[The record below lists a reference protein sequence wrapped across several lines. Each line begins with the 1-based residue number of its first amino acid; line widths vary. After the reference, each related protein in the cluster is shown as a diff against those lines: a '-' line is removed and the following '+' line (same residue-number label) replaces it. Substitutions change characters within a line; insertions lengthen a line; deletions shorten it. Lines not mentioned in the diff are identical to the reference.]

1 MMATKLSSTEPG
13 PVYLHELENRQQL
26 DNWLSKQTLR
36 ATGREDFWQDVLGY
50 TVSAAL
56 LAIHL
61 QPERTR
67 PGQKTEFEM
76 LVSALNDFNILANLI
91 SCIDAGASALHE
103 DGSAYLNEVID
114 YWSVS
119 SPELRARQYRHLLHL
134 SSQKIQ
140 TLAAST
146 LRSAG

>member
-1 MMATKLSSTEPG
+1 MATKLSSTKPS
-13 PVYLHELENRQQL
+13 PVYLHELDNRQQL
-26 DNWLSKQTLR
+26 DNWLTKQTLR
-36 ATGREDFWQDVLGY
+36 ATGREDFWHDVLGY

-67 PGQKTEFEM
+67 PVQRTELEM
-76 LVSALNDFNILANLI
+76 LVSALNDFNTLANLI
-91 SCIDAGASALHE
+91 AGIDAGTSALHE
-103 DGSAYLNEVID
+103 DGKAYLNEVVG

-119 SPELRARQYRHLLHL
+119 GPELRVRQYRHLLHL
-134 SSQKIQ
+134 PSQKIQ

-146 LRSAG
+146 LRSGG